1 MINYV
6 APVRVGTVDTG
17 NVAGRGVMVV
27 IWITS
32 CTVSYVGIVV
42 PFHETT
48 LVGEDGVRILPVT
61 DYDDLECVLIGVE
74 DVDILKVRYDLSYLF

>member
-1 MINYV
+1 
-6 APVRVGTVDTG
+6 
-17 NVAGRGVMVV
+17 MVV

-48 LVGEDGVRILPVT
+48 LVGEDGVRKLPVT
-61 DYDDLECVLIGVE
+61 DYDDLECVLITIVK
-74 DVDILKVRYDLSYLF
+74 VSLARFLKICQTYLSRSRIRLHLIKACN